1 MFFSFY
7 EHCVR
12 RIVAL
17 INLEHIKSIK
27 TRRGKSNLG
36 WVIVMLHKKYA

>member
-36 WVIVMLHKKYA
+36 WIIVIYA